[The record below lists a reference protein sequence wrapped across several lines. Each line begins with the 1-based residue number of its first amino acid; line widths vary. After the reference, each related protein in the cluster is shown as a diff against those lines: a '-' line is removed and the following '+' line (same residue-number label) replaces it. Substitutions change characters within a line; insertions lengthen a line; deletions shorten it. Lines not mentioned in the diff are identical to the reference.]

1 MVALFLS
8 TMPEERSA
16 DSGTAPAE
24 LKLTPV
30 KVSLPLC
37 LKHGTEEKFTAF
49 IDCDVCPKCFIDC
62 YRPDHCRQFF
72 AYDMDPDDSSRPRWW
87 QRGFVCAFGRLMF
100 HLEHDSNKD
109 TFFVTHWSREDDDGP
124 SVKLAPNVKYLLHIG
139 MSRRGMHYAVLVFI
153 LASRTVIVYEGIGY
167 KLDTWIP
174 EVELVLKKFGFMRD
188 KVQISE
194 VRTEHS
200 FDCNWTLERGSTIVE
215 QTGDHNCG
223 PIACCTLWYLLT
235 LGDKHFGKW
244 DGMKISSKYRD
255 DAELRRDMVERYLEM
270 QEKAEIYCPRKSKWV
285 MLNLDETSPEYEAAK
300 SIIGNAN
307 VAPPATASLPV
318 SCTVEL
324 LGNTSPSGSTERPGS
339 YTNGQSV
346 TICDGPPPP
355 PKSTTK
361 MAPPPPPPREK
372 EAPSVQDLAATASN
386 KSKSSQES
394 PLLNPPANQNILK
407 VKSGQ
412 QPQFPNRAAPK
423 QIEDSVLL
431 HSQKVQQ
438 KVTDT
443 VDLLSQHDESKIISQ
458 LSSLQPPRLPD
469 AKLSSKGLV
478 DGEEVEWTEDEH
490 GKERKAT
497 KTEDEQRKA
506 TEAEDEQRKARESEA
521 ERKALA
527 AQTKRKA
534 KEEEKQRN
542 VEVAKTRRKATAER
556 EEQGRKRKAE
566 EESKEKAELAENKFN
581 KRETNAKEAKQR
593 KLEEERKKKAEKD
606 AMLSRKGLVDD
617 EEVEWTEKEHDKEDK
632 QRRAKEAVA
641 KKRKA
646 GEEKKRKAM
655 EDETK
660 RKVREEEEERSA
672 LAAQTERKAKEEEK
686 QRNVEVAKTRRNA
699 KVAEKKR
706 NLEEEEERKR
716 KAEEVLPSK
725 GLLNGD
731 EVKEE
736 KKRKATAEREEKGR
750 KRKAEEERKEKAE
763 LAENKFNKRE
773 TNAMEAKKRKLEE
786 ERKKKAEKDA
796 MLSRK
801 GLVDDEEVEWT
812 EKEHD
817 KEDKQRRAKEAV
829 AKKRKAGEE
838 KKRKAMEDETKR
850 KVREEEEERS
860 ALAAQTE
867 RKAKEEEKQRN
878 VEVAKTRRNAKVAEK
893 KRNLEEEEERK
904 RKAEEVLPS
913 KGLLN
918 GDEVKEEKKRK
929 ATAERE
935 EKGRKRKAE
944 EERKEKAELAENK
957 FNKRETN
964 AMEAKKRK
972 LEEER
977 KKKAE
982 KDAMLSRKGL
992 VDDEEVEW
1000 TEKEHDKEDKQ
1011 RRAKETVA
1019 KKRKAGEEKKRKAME
1034 DETRRKVREEEDE
1047 KKKKAMKEREEE
1059 ERKRNEKEEG
1069 KRKAEEE
1076 SKRKKEKMEAEE
1088 EKKRKAKEK
1097 EERDKVLL
1105 RLMALGYIR
1114 DSYNEYKKTRE
1125 VIMDSCEHV
1134 LMVPHIDMKNC
1145 CKACYFLW
1153 MGQCCRL
1160 CLPDTEEKRLKWA
1173 EFFSQNPETLKD
1185 KYKPGLSTLRY
1196 WNDLL
1201 GKAEK
1206 DDPPHYSTWGH
1217 WGPDVIKSFMTFVM
1231 HEFHPGDVQVEYWDD
1246 DTAGY
1251 GDWECWRLFEWT
1263 RYLLVI
1269 VKRNDNH
1276 SLYVIDVDHGK
1287 CSIVDPAIQA
1297 KRSSHVQVIM
1307 KILSKHYL
1315 IPGTNVGQPRL
1326 VMMDDPITEE
1336 ETNKPPF
1343 PRMSPTSVV
1352 SLRESKYR
1360 IPRRIVV
1367 PFQVT
1372 LNEEKYQPIFCA
1384 GNCWMSGPTTI
1395 VNFVATLFRLEL
1407 THDIAFHREQTRVA
1421 LIKNQWRG
1429 GLLDSTGKLFD
1440 KWVGPMT
1447 LPSLLNGL
1455 CVQRHCDDIL
1465 EYCTGTLLKTFLDGK
1480 TLQQLQ
1486 PKDAQTARR
1495 IQYESKDFAADWE
1508 KKTRSSGSEWNAITG
1523 ELVHAWRSEMERRK
1537 DLWETKQLNK

>member
-1 MVALFLS
+1 LNKVDLLQRYAAANLAKQRATVAVAKSPNGCAVVEPETKQKKVNYYLIKNVVLRYHPIQAKYRWDESKDDEGLGLFLFEKDTCFKKAQVFKDQKKKGAPLVPAAVMTFGRRIIYQAQAFHVIKYGYHELLRFSSVKPTKEKIYCFLSANFTSITRNMVALFLS

-660 RKVREEEEERSA
+660 RKVREEEEERKA
-672 LAAQTERKAKEEEK
+672 LAAQTER
-686 QRNVEVAKTRRNA
+686 N
-699 KVAEKKR
+699 
-706 NLEEEEERKR
+706 
-716 KAEEVLPSK
+716 
-725 GLLNGD
+725 
-731 EVKEE
+731 
-736 KKRKATAEREEKGR
+736 
-750 KRKAEEERKEKAE
+750 
-763 LAENKFNKRE
+763 
-773 TNAMEAKKRKLEE
+773 
-786 ERKKKAEKDA
+786 
-796 MLSRK
+796 
-801 GLVDDEEVEWT
+801 
-812 EKEHD
+812 
-817 KEDKQRRAKEAV
+817 
-829 AKKRKAGEE
+829 
-838 KKRKAMEDETKR
+838 
-850 KVREEEEERS
+850 
-860 ALAAQTE
+860 
-867 RKAKEEEKQRN
+867 AKEEEKQRN